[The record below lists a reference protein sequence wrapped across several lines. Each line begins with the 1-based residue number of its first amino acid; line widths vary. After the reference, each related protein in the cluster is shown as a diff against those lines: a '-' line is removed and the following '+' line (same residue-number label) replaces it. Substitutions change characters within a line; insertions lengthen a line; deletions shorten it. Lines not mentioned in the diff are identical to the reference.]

1 MLEMVVQSENVGI
14 TPGAV
19 IAKGFVDMASSEL
32 FTKTNAVGK
41 FQQKRKFEMEGN
53 DGEIAMFEVMLKYS
67 PKDKPKA
74 PEPVPEPVAEDAP

>member
-19 IAKGFVDMASSEL
+19 IAKGFVDMASFEL

-41 FQQKRKFEMEGN
+41 FQQKRKFGR
-53 DGEIAMFEVMLKYS
+53 S
-67 PKDKPKA
+67 PKENFKEGCRQEELVEERRK
-74 PEPVPEPVAEDAP
+74 EVQ